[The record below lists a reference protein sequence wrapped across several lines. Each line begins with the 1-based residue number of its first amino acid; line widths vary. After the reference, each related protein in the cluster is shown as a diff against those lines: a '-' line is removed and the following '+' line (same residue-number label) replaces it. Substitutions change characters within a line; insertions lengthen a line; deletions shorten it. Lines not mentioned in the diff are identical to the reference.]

1 MESLINLTR
10 KEKILFSF
18 VMLDSFDDGYIDH
31 TDLFFLFK
39 ASRYNKLIEMDI
51 LEIIEFA

>member
-1 MESLINLTR
+1 
-10 KEKILFSF
+10 
-18 VMLDSFDDGYIDH
+18 MLDSFDDGYIDH

-51 LEIIEFA
+51 LEMIEFSKTELNFMKKYETEENFI